1 MLEYITYKKM
11 KKHKAE
17 KAAKEET
24 SGSKTMPPKDG
35 DEPETPVLDPAD
47 ESFLERLLNDE
58 GPRPPLP
65 PRMKTPDVDWVSD
78 LDASSTFGPGRE
90 EADAAKGKKKA
101 AVLEKDQDDSKPGRL
116 SRLLS
121 RRKKNNE
128 LVKPEDL
135 PADEKEREV
144 SDVTRILDRLNLST
158 KNNKVVPLTS
168 DSSDLLNRF
177 TLIFKDLANGVP
189 TAYDDLVNLI
199 QDREGTLN
207 KGFNKLPKSLQKLVM
222 QLPEKVTGN
231 FAPEIML
238 AAAHAQG
245 IKAEKGTGLKDQ
257 AGKIF
262 MPKNIMELVTKP
274 GAVIGMLK
282 AIVNALRVRW
292 PAFIGMNV
300 IWSVALFLL
309 MFVLWYCYK
318 RGREV
323 RLEQEKNGGEPIDG
337 SDRIEELPDDLMIEG
352 PPSRRGTGRARSR
365 DWESASYSSREGE
378 RSRRHE
384 ERSRRHEDDRARE
397 YNDDRDARR
406 ERRHRRDDDR
416 RRERDAESHSSL
428 EDDRARRHERY
439 RRHDDMTRREE
450 EMMRRE
456 EELARREEDLSRR
469 SKRRR
474 D

>member
-1 MLEYITYKKM
+1 MLEYITYKKV

-17 KAAKEET
+17 KAAKEEAERLGESSSQGGKHGQ
-24 SGSKTMPPKDG
+24 SGDAI
-35 DEPETPVLDPAD
+35 EPGTPVLDPAD
-47 ESFLERLLNDE
+47 ESFLESLLNDE

-78 LDASSTFGPGRE
+78 LDASSTLDSSRE
-90 EADAAKGKKKA
+90 EGQDKKGKKKQ
-101 AVLEKDQDDSKPGRL
+101 VLEKEKEEKPGRFARL
-116 SRLLS
+116 FSR
-121 RRKKNNE
+121 KNKDTE
-128 LVKPEDL
+128 LVKAGEL
-135 PADEKEREV
+135 PPDEKEREV
-144 SDVTRILDRLNLST
+144 SDVQRILNRLNLST
-158 KNNKVVPLTS
+158 KNDKVVPLTA
-168 DSSDLLNRF
+168 DSSDILNRF
-177 TLIFKDLANGVP
+177 TQIFKDLANGVP
-189 TAYDDLVNLI
+189 TAYQDLINLFE
-199 QDREGTLN
+199 DRDGTLN

-245 IKAEKGTGLKDQ
+245 IKAEKGNGLKDQ

-300 IWSVALFLL
+300 IWSVAIFLL

-318 RGREV
+318 RGREQ
-323 RLEQEKNGGEPIDG
+323 RLEREKGEPIDG

-352 PPSRRGTGRARSR
+352 PPRRQETDRRGSRERDAYSDDSREDSRTHRDERDRARRRESDREHRQDRHHRRDSDRHR
-365 DWESASYSSREGE
+365 DWESASYSSV
-378 RSRRHE
+378 
-384 ERSRRHEDDRARE
+384 
-397 YNDDRDARR
+397 
-406 ERRHRRDDDR
+406 
-416 RRERDAESHSSL
+416 

-450 EMMRRE
+450 EMPRRE
-456 EELARREEDLSRR
+456 HELARREEPSRR
-469 SKRRR
+469 GSRRR
-474 D
+474 E